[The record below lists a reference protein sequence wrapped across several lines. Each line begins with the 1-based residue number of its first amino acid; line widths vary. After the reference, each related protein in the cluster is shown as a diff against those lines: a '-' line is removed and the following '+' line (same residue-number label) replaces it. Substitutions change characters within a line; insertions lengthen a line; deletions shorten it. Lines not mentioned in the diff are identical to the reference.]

1 MAEVRA
7 RLAARERVGL
17 EPSEG
22 QRRAGVL
29 VPLYVRDGSLWVLLT
44 KRTESVERHRGQ
56 IAFPGGGEEDD
67 DGTLYRTALREADEE
82 IGVSPSDVRYLG
94 ALSALATVTDYYVEP
109 YVAAIPHPYPFR
121 LQESE
126 IAELVEVPV
135 AALLDPKALETRA
148 FPEREE
154 PVLFYHYGEQVIWGA
169 TARMLKELLDALR

>member
-7 RLAARERVGL
+7 RLAGRERVGL

-56 IAFPGGGEEDD
+56 IAFPGGAEEEE
-67 DGTLYRTALREADEE
+67 DGTLYRTALRETEE
-82 IGVSPSDVRYLG
+82 EVGVSPADVRYLG

-121 LQESE
+121 LQATE
-126 IAELVEVPV
+126 IAGLVEVPLPAV
-135 AALLDPKALETRA
+135 LDPKALETRP
-148 FPEREE
+148 FPGREE
-154 PVLFYHYGEQVIWGA
+154 PVLFYHYGDHVIWGA